1 MSKLI
6 DFLNR
11 IKCRHVACLFVMY
24 LIFLPFQPWV
34 IAEITTPI
42 RKKMIEEDAI
52 QIYVQPDEWRRLRG
66 ITSVATASTPPL
78 EWYFLWEV
86 EHSDIM
92 FPQTIVFENRV
103 YNARFI
109 DPKTKILLYNNDET
123 KERKRFGGCI
133 FASRYYLYYDPLI
146 HKIIASVRDV
156 FALSPNYLSGGYN
169 MADED
174 FNNQSRLRKFLQQNY
189 NF

>member
-6 DFLNR
+6 DFLNK
-11 IKCRHVACLFVMY
+11 IKCRHVACLFVIY
-24 LIFLPFQPWV
+24 LIYLPFQPWI

-78 EWYFLWEV
+78 EWELLSNAEQ
-86 EHSDIM
+86 SDVQ
-92 FPQTIVFENRV
+92 FPKTINFEGQI
-103 YNARFI
+103 YNASLI
-109 DPKTKILLYNNDET
+109 DEKTRIISYRYYNIM
-123 KERKRFGGCI
+123 KSFGGCV
-133 FASRYYLYYDPLI
+133 FDSTYYLYYDPVI
-146 HKIIASVRDV
+146 HRIIASVQDV
-156 FALSPNYLSGGYN
+156 YGLYPAYLAGGYASVGDPDN
-169 MADED
+169 H
-174 FNNQSRLRKFLQQNY
+174 SKLIKLLQKNY

>member
-6 DFLNR
+6 DFLNK

-24 LIFLPFQPWV
+24 LIYLPFQPWI

-66 ITSVATASTPPL
+66 ITSVATLSTPPL
-78 EWYFLWEV
+78 KWKPLRYV
-86 EHSDIM
+86 EYSDIQ
-92 FPQTIVFENRV
+92 FPSVIEFEGRS
-103 YNARFI
+103 YNASLI
-109 DPKTKILLYNNDET
+109 DEKTQIILYDNYNTTNE
-123 KERKRFGGCI
+123 KRFGGCV
-133 FASRYYLYYDPLI
+133 FDANYYLYYDPI
-146 HKIIASVRDV
+146 MHRIIASVQDV
-156 FALSPNYLSGGYN
+156 YGRYPAYLAAGYKRVGEMDN
-169 MADED
+169 H
-174 FNNQSRLRKFLQQNY
+174 LKLTKFLQKNY

>member
-24 LIFLPFQPWV
+24 LIYLPFQPWI

-78 EWYFLWEV
+78 EWKYLREG
-86 EHSDIM
+86 EHIDIQ
-92 FPQTIVFENRV
+92 FPKTIEFERRT
-103 YNARFI
+103 YKASFI
-109 DPKTKILLYNNDET
+109 DEKTRIILYDNDN
-123 KERKRFGGCI
+123 KMNRKSFGGCV
-133 FASRYYLYYDPLI
+133 FDASYYLYYDPII
-146 HKIIASVRDV
+146 HRLIASVKDV
-156 FALSPNYLSGGYN
+156 YGLYPAYLAGGYLMVGELDN
-169 MADED
+169 YSKLKS
-174 FNNQSRLRKFLQQNY
+174 FWQKNY

>member
-78 EWYFLWEV
+78 EWKYLREG
-86 EHSDIM
+86 ERIDIQ
-92 FPQTIVFENRV
+92 F
-103 YNARFI
+103 
-109 DPKTKILLYNNDET
+109 PKTIEFEGKTYDASFLDKKTHIVLYINDD
-123 KERKRFGGCI
+123 KVNRKSFGGCVFSSTYHI
-133 FASRYYLYYDPLI
+133 YYDPVILR
-146 HKIIASVRDV
+146 IIATSKDVRGLYP
-156 FALSPNYLSGGYN
+156 AYLAGGYLIVGELDN
-169 MADED
+169 YSKLKS
-174 FNNQSRLRKFLQQNY
+174 FWQKNY

>member
-24 LIFLPFQPWV
+24 LIFLPFQPWI

-66 ITSVATASTPPL
+66 ITNVATASTPPL
-78 EWYFLWEV
+78 EWELLSNAEQ
-86 EHSDIM
+86 SDVQ
-92 FPQTIVFENRV
+92 FPKTINFEGRI
-103 YNARFI
+103 YNASLI
-109 DPKTKILLYNNDET
+109 DEKTRIISYSNYDTIKSIN
-123 KERKRFGGCI
+123 GCV
-133 FASRYYLYYDPLI
+133 FCVNYYLYYDPAI
-146 HKIIASVRDV
+146 HRIIASVQDV
-156 FALSPNYLSGGYN
+156 YGRYPAYLAGGYARVGEMDN
-169 MADED
+169 R
-174 FNNQSRLRKFLQQNY
+174 SKLTKFLQKNY

>member
-6 DFLNR
+6 DFLNK

-24 LIFLPFQPWV
+24 LIYLPFQPWI

-92 FPQTIVFENRV
+92 FPQTMVFENRA

-109 DPKTKILLYNNDET
+109 DPKTKILLYTNDEA
-123 KERKRFGGCI
+123 KERKRSFGGCV
-133 FASRYYLYYDPLI
+133 FDVGYYLYYDPII
-146 HKIIASVRDV
+146 HRIIASVQDV
-156 FALSPNYLSGGYN
+156 YGLYPAYLAGGHKHVGE
-169 MADED
+169 ADND
-174 FNNQSRLRKFLQQNY
+174 SKLTKFLQKNY